1 MYETDSGD
9 EDTSHHSTMEY
20 DHESDSQ
27 YSDIQS
33 EDNNNDSKMEC
44 DDHSNKKC
52 KVSQE

>member
-1 MYETDSGD
+1 MCEPDSGD

-44 DDHSNKKC
+44 DDHSNEKY

>member
-1 MYETDSGD
+1 MCEPDSGD

-44 DDHSNKKC
+44 DDHSNEKC

>member
-1 MYETDSGD
+1 MCEPDSGD

-20 DHESDSQ
+20 DPDSQ

-44 DDHSNKKC
+44 DDHSNEKC